1 MRRGWA
7 ALCREAGHDTAM
19 PVHTHGHDTAGWAA
33 TIRRLE
39 LGARG
44 RLSER
49 ACGAS
54 RRWRWG
60 AGRWGA
66 GRWGAGGSSL
76 GVRQGCWDTATGA
89 CDTAD
94 PFPRHGRGPGH
105 DTAAMRAP
113 GRASGHLGVPAG
125 PAGCLCILW
134 FFELVFYSVI
144 FLSHRLDPIHEH
156 CSCTLFIIKIFD
168 FFFKKNQIKSNKF
181 DEIFEK

>member
-19 PVHTHGHDTAGWAA
+19 PVHTDGHDTAGWVA

-39 LGARG
+39 RGAHG

-49 ACGAS
+49 VCGAS

-60 AGRWGA
+60 AG
-66 GRWGAGGSSL
+66 GSAL
-76 GVRQGCWDTATGA
+76 GVRQGCCDTATGA
-89 CDTAD
+89 CDTAG
-94 PFPRHGRGPGH
+94 PFPRHDRGPGH
-105 DTAAMRAP
+105 DTTAMRAP
-113 GRASGHLGVPAG
+113 GRASGHLGVPVG

-168 FFFKKNQIKSNKF
+168 FFFKKKSNQIK
-181 DEIFEK
+181 